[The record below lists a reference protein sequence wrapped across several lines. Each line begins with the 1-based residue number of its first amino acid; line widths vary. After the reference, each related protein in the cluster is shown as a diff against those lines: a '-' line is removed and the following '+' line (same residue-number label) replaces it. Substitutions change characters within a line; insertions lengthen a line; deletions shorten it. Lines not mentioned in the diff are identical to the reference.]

1 MSSRTQSGGI
11 PKQARKTLPLFI
23 EGVPE
28 GGGSFVCGKPVI
40 PNAKRRDL
48 LIDKQN
54 KFRHS
59 LMDYIKAINDYKQLQ
74 GHSALQLRA
83 VLFDMDGVLF
93 DSMPFHADA
102 WSKVMTDTGFNFTR
116 EDVYM
121 NEGRTGADTI
131 NTASLAQ
138 FGKPATQELI
148 EHLCKE
154 KCKIF
159 DTYPPTPR
167 MQGAIELVQK
177 VKACGLTPMIVTGSG
192 TPTLLD
198 RIQSNFPG
206 LFNENHIVSSF
217 NVKRGKP
224 YPDPYLLALERGG
237 LNPNEAIVVENAP
250 LGVTAGVAAG
260 LFTIAANTGPL
271 KDEVLTNAGASLV
284 FPSIQALCNE
294 WEKLFEILK

>member
-1 MSSRTQSGGI
+1 MNYKES
-11 PKQARKTLPLFI
+11 I
-23 EGVPE
+23 EKYE
-28 GGGSFVCGKPVI
+28 
-40 PNAKRRDL
+40 
-48 LIDKQN
+48 
-54 KFRHS
+54 
-59 LMDYIKAINDYKQLQ
+59 QLQ
-74 GHSALQLRA
+74 GRKALQLRA

-102 WSKVMTDTGFNFTR
+102 WSQVMTEAGFNFSR

-131 NTASLAQ
+131 NTASIAQ
-138 FGKPATQELI
+138 FGHPSTPEQI
-148 EHLCKE
+148 EALCKA
-154 KCKIF
+154 KCDIF
-159 DTYPPTPR
+159 ATYPPTPR
-167 MQGAIELVQK
+167 MPGALELIEK

-206 LFNENHIVSSF
+206 LFDENHIVTSF

-224 YPDPYLLALERGG
+224 YPDPYLLALEKGG
-237 LNPNEAIVVENAP
+237 FAPNEAIVVENAP

-271 KDEVLTNAGASLV
+271 KDSVLAEAGASLV
-284 FPSIQALCNE
+284 FPSIQALCDE
-294 WEKLFEILK
+294 WENLYAALS

>member
-1 MSSRTQSGGI
+1 
-11 PKQARKTLPLFI
+11 
-23 EGVPE
+23 
-28 GGGSFVCGKPVI
+28 
-40 PNAKRRDL
+40 
-48 LIDKQN
+48 
-54 KFRHS
+54 
-59 LMDYIKAINDYKQLQ
+59 MDYNKAIQDYKQLQ
-74 GHSALQLRA
+74 GHKALQLRA

-93 DSMPFHADA
+93 DSMPYHAEA
-102 WSKVMTDTGFNFTR
+102 WSQVMTEAGFVFSR

-138 FGKPATQELI
+138 FGKPATEEQIDE
-148 EHLCKE
+148 LCKA
-154 KCKIF
+154 KCAIF

-167 MQGAIELVQK
+167 MKGAIELVQK

-206 LFNENHIVSSF
+206 LFDENHIISSF
-217 NVKRGKP
+217 HVKRGKP
-224 YPDPYLLALERGG
+224 YPDPYLLALERDG
-237 LNPNEAIVVENAP
+237 LEPHEAIVVENAP

-271 KDEVLTNAGASLV
+271 KDEVLSEAGASLV
-284 FPSIQALCNE
+284 YPSILALCE
-294 WEKLFEILK
+294 DWENLYKGLK

>member
-1 MSSRTQSGGI
+1 
-11 PKQARKTLPLFI
+11 
-23 EGVPE
+23 
-28 GGGSFVCGKPVI
+28 
-40 PNAKRRDL
+40 
-48 LIDKQN
+48 
-54 KFRHS
+54 
-59 LMDYIKAINDYKQLQ
+59 MDYKKAIENYKQLH
-74 GHSALQLRA
+74 GHNAMQLRA

-102 WSKVMTDTGFNFTR
+102 WSRVMTDAGYNFSK

-138 FGKPATQELI
+138 FGRTATQEEI
-148 EHLCKE
+148 DALCKA
-154 KCKIF
+154 KCDIF

-167 MQGAIELVQK
+167 MEGAIELVEK

-192 TPTLLD
+192 TPTLLN

-206 LFNENHIVSSF
+206 LFAEGHVISSF
-217 NVKRGKP
+217 HVKRGKP

-237 LNPNEAIVVENAP
+237 FAPNEVIVVENAP

-260 LFTIAANTGPL
+260 LFTVAANTGPL
-271 KDEVLTNAGASLV
+271 KDEVLSQAGANLV
-284 FPSIQALCNE
+284 FPSIEALCGE
-294 WEKLFEILK
+294 WEKLFEALK

>member
-1 MSSRTQSGGI
+1 
-11 PKQARKTLPLFI
+11 
-23 EGVPE
+23 
-28 GGGSFVCGKPVI
+28 
-40 PNAKRRDL
+40 
-48 LIDKQN
+48 
-54 KFRHS
+54 
-59 LMDYIKAINDYKQLQ
+59 MDYTKAINDYKQLQ

-93 DSMPFHADA
+93 DSMPYHADA
-102 WSKVMTDTGFNFTR
+102 WSKVMTDAGFNFTR

-138 FGKPATQELI
+138 FGKPATQEVI

-154 KCKIF
+154 KCRIF

-167 MQGAIELVQK
+167 MQGALELVEK
-177 VKACGLTPMIVTGSG
+177 VKASGLTPMIVTGSG

-206 LFNENHIVSSF
+206 LFDENHIISSF

-250 LGVTAGVAAG
+250 LGVTAGVAAR

-271 KDEVLTNAGASLV
+271 KDEILFNAGASLV
-284 FPSIQALCNE
+284 FSSMQALCND
-294 WEKLFEILK
+294 WGNLFHYLK

>member
-1 MSSRTQSGGI
+1 
-11 PKQARKTLPLFI
+11 
-23 EGVPE
+23 
-28 GGGSFVCGKPVI
+28 
-40 PNAKRRDL
+40 
-48 LIDKQN
+48 
-54 KFRHS
+54 
-59 LMDYIKAINDYKQLQ
+59 MDYKEIINNYTQLQ
-74 GHSALQLRA
+74 GHKPLQLRA

-93 DSMPFHADA
+93 DSMPFHAKA
-102 WSKVMTDTGFNFTR
+102 WSQVMTDAGFNFSP

-148 EHLCKE
+148 DQLCQV
-154 KCKIF
+154 KCDIF
-159 DTYPPTPR
+159 ATYPPTPR
-167 MQGAIELVQK
+167 MPFALELVQK

-206 LFNENHIVSSF
+206 LFDENHIVTSF

-224 YPDPYLLALERGG
+224 FPDPYLLALERGG
-237 LNPNEAIVVENAP
+237 FAPHEAIVVENAP

-271 KDEVLTNAGASLV
+271 DPQVLYNAGANMV
-284 FPSIQALCNE
+284 FPSIEAINDE
-294 WEKLFEILK
+294 WETLFEALK

>member
-1 MSSRTQSGGI
+1 
-11 PKQARKTLPLFI
+11 
-23 EGVPE
+23 
-28 GGGSFVCGKPVI
+28 
-40 PNAKRRDL
+40 
-48 LIDKQN
+48 
-54 KFRHS
+54 
-59 LMDYIKAINDYKQLQ
+59 MDYNKAIENYKQLQ
-74 GHSALQLRA
+74 GHKALQLRA

-93 DSMPFHADA
+93 DSMPYHADA
-102 WSKVMTDTGFNFTR
+102 WSRVMTDAGFVFSR

-138 FGKPATQELI
+138 FGKPATAEQI
-148 EHLCKE
+148 DALCKA
-154 KCKIF
+154 KCAIF

-167 MQGAIELVQK
+167 MPFALELVQK

-206 LFNENHIVSSF
+206 LFAEGHVISSF
-217 NVKRGKP
+217 HVKRGKP

-237 LNPNEAIVVENAP
+237 FAANEVIVVENAP

-260 LFTIAANTGPL
+260 LFTVAANTGPL
-271 KDEVLTNAGASLV
+271 KDEVLTQAGANLV
-284 FPSIQALCNE
+284 FPSIEALCSE
-294 WEKLFEILK
+294 WEKLFEAINS

>member
-1 MSSRTQSGGI
+1 MNYKES
-11 PKQARKTLPLFI
+11 I
-23 EGVPE
+23 EKYE
-28 GGGSFVCGKPVI
+28 
-40 PNAKRRDL
+40 
-48 LIDKQN
+48 
-54 KFRHS
+54 
-59 LMDYIKAINDYKQLQ
+59 QLQ
-74 GHSALQLRA
+74 GHKALQLRA

-102 WSKVMTDTGFNFTR
+102 WSQVMTEAGFNFSR

-131 NTASLAQ
+131 NTASIAQ
-138 FGKPATQELI
+138 FGHPSTPEQI
-148 EHLCKE
+148 EALCKA
-154 KCKIF
+154 KCDIF
-159 DTYPPTPR
+159 ATYPPTPR
-167 MQGAIELVQK
+167 MPGALELIEK

-206 LFNENHIVSSF
+206 LFDENHIVTSF

-224 YPDPYLLALERGG
+224 YPDPYLLALEKGG
-237 LNPNEAIVVENAP
+237 FAPNEAIVVENAP

-271 KDEVLTNAGASLV
+271 KDSVLSDAGASLV
-284 FPSIQALCNE
+284 FPSIQALCDE
-294 WEKLFEILK
+294 WNNLYAALS

>member
-1 MSSRTQSGGI
+1 MNYKES
-11 PKQARKTLPLFI
+11 I
-23 EGVPE
+23 EKYE
-28 GGGSFVCGKPVI
+28 
-40 PNAKRRDL
+40 
-48 LIDKQN
+48 
-54 KFRHS
+54 
-59 LMDYIKAINDYKQLQ
+59 QLQ
-74 GHSALQLRA
+74 GRKALQLRA

-102 WSKVMTDTGFNFTR
+102 WSQVMTEAGFNFSR

-131 NTASLAQ
+131 NTASIAL
-138 FGKPATQELI
+138 FGHPSTPEQI
-148 EHLCKE
+148 EALCKA
-154 KCKIF
+154 KCDIF
-159 DTYPPTPR
+159 ATYPPTPR
-167 MQGAIELVQK
+167 MPGAVELIKK

-206 LFNENHIVSSF
+206 LFDENHIVTSF

-224 YPDPYLLALERGG
+224 YPDPYLLALEKGG
-237 LNPNEAIVVENAP
+237 FAPHEAIVVENAP

-271 KDEVLTNAGASLV
+271 KDSVLAEAGASLV
-284 FPSIQALCNE
+284 FPSIQALCDE
-294 WEKLFEILK
+294 WENLYAALS

>member
-1 MSSRTQSGGI
+1 
-11 PKQARKTLPLFI
+11 
-23 EGVPE
+23 
-28 GGGSFVCGKPVI
+28 
-40 PNAKRRDL
+40 
-48 LIDKQN
+48 
-54 KFRHS
+54 
-59 LMDYIKAINDYKQLQ
+59 MDYIKAIENYKQL
-74 GHSALQLRA
+74 HNHDVMQLRA

-93 DSMPFHADA
+93 DSMPYHAEA
-102 WSKVMTDTGFNFTR
+102 WSQVMTEAGYNFSK

-138 FGKPATQELI
+138 FGKLATQEHI
-148 EHLCKE
+148 DALCKA
-154 KCKIF
+154 KCEVF

-167 MQGAIELVQK
+167 MQGALELVQK
-177 VKACGLTPMIVTGSG
+177 VKDCGLTPMIVTGSG

-206 LFNENHIVSSF
+206 LFDANHIVSSF

-224 YPDPYLLALERGG
+224 YPDPYLLALEKGG
-237 LNPNEAIVVENAP
+237 FKANEAIVVENAP

-271 KDEVLTNAGASLV
+271 KDNVLSDAGASLV
-284 FPSIQALCNE
+284 FPSMQALCDE
-294 WEKLFEILK
+294 WEKIYNVLK

>member
-1 MSSRTQSGGI
+1 MNYKES
-11 PKQARKTLPLFI
+11 I
-23 EGVPE
+23 EKYE
-28 GGGSFVCGKPVI
+28 
-40 PNAKRRDL
+40 
-48 LIDKQN
+48 
-54 KFRHS
+54 
-59 LMDYIKAINDYKQLQ
+59 QLQ
-74 GHSALQLRA
+74 GHKALQLRA

-102 WSKVMTDTGFNFTR
+102 WSQVMTEAGFNFSR

-131 NTASLAQ
+131 NTASIAQ
-138 FGKPATQELI
+138 FGHPSTPEQI
-148 EHLCKE
+148 EALCKA
-154 KCKIF
+154 KCDIF
-159 DTYPPTPR
+159 ATYPPTPR
-167 MQGAIELVQK
+167 MPGALELIEK

-206 LFNENHIVSSF
+206 LFDENHIVTSF

-224 YPDPYLLALERGG
+224 YPDPYLLALEKGG
-237 LNPNEAIVVENAP
+237 FAPNEAIVVENAP

-271 KDEVLTNAGASLV
+271 RDSVLSDAGASLV
-284 FPSIQALCNE
+284 FPSIQALCDE
-294 WEKLFEILK
+294 WDNLYAALS

>member
-1 MSSRTQSGGI
+1 MNYREI
-11 PKQARKTLPLFI
+11 
-23 EGVPE
+23 
-28 GGGSFVCGKPVI
+28 
-40 PNAKRRDL
+40 
-48 LIDKQN
+48 ID
-54 KFRHS
+54 RY
-59 LMDYIKAINDYKQLQ
+59 LQLQ
-74 GHSALQLRA
+74 GHKALQLRA

-93 DSMPFHADA
+93 DSMPFHAKA
-102 WSKVMTDTGFNFTR
+102 WSQVMTDAGFHFTQ

-138 FGKPATQELI
+138 FGKPSTPEQIDA
-148 EHLCKE
+148 LCKA
-154 KCKIF
+154 KCDIF
-159 DTYPPTPR
+159 ATYPETPR
-167 MQGAIELVQK
+167 MRGALELVTK

-206 LFNENHIVSSF
+206 IFDEGHIVTSF

-224 YPDPYLLALERGG
+224 YPDPYLLALEKGSFA
-237 LNPNEAIVVENAP
+237 PNEAIVVENAP

-271 KDEVLTNAGASLV
+271 NPEVLYNAGANMV
-284 FPSIQALCNE
+284 FPSVEAIENDWENLLAALTA
-294 WEKLFEILK
+294 